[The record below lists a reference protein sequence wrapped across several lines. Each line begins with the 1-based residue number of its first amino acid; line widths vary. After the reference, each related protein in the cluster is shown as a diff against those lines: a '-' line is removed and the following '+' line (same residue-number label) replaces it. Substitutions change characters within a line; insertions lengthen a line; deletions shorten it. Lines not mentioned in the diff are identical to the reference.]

1 MAAPL
6 HVHLTV
12 GVADAR
18 AQLLSVDLDVR
29 AVGGEP
35 LPDPLVL
42 FMPVWAPGSYMIRE
56 FSRHVEGVRGYAG
69 AATLRVRKARK
80 NAWAIATG
88 GATEV
93 RVSYFVYAA
102 ELSVRTNHVDDTH
115 AYWNGP
121 ATYLVP
127 EGAQFASLQVSA
139 RMPEGWRVG
148 TALEPTGDG
157 TRRTYLARSL
167 DQLLDAPFECGPMIY
182 RSFSLLERPH
192 EFWVWRTPA
201 AEGVDWD
208 RVVDHVRRILET
220 EAALFAGDAPAGAA
234 LPYDRYGFLWHVSS
248 KGRGGLEHA
257 DCSTLLVPPSLWRSR
272 AGYLD
277 VLSLVAHEFFHLWN
291 VKRIR
296 PAGLSPY
303 RYEAENYTRLLWW
316 FEGATSYYDW
326 LVLRRAGLCTARE
339 YADHAAHELARLHDT
354 PGALVHSL
362 ADASFDAWVKAYR
375 PDENAPNST
384 VSYYLKGEVVA
395 ALLDLEIRSRSG
407 GQKSLDDVV
416 RRLWSEY
423 GRPGIPLPEDG
434 FAPLAEAATGLR
446 LAPLLER
453 WVETTE
459 PVDPAPI
466 LARFGLIHERKPQ
479 PSGPRA
485 SLGMRIRTANGRAV
499 VESLVRHGAAM
510 RAGLMR
516 DDELIAVGGRR
527 VDDGHL
533 EVALQ
538 GLSPGSETDI
548 VVAREGRL
556 LNRRAT
562 LDPPQLGAGT
572 LRLRPDASP
581 EALTLL
587 RAWLGDD
594 APSALRH
601 L

>member
-1 MAAPL
+1 
-6 HVHLTV
+6 
-12 GVADAR
+12 
-18 AQLLSVDLDVR
+18 
-29 AVGGEP
+29 
-35 LPDPLVL
+35 
-42 FMPVWAPGSYMIRE
+42 
-56 FSRHVEGVRGYAG
+56 
-69 AATLRVRKARK
+69 
-80 NAWAIATG
+80 
-88 GATEV
+88 
-93 RVSYFVYAA
+93 
-102 ELSVRTNHVDDTH
+102 
-115 AYWNGP
+115 
-121 ATYLVP
+121 
-127 EGAQFASLQVSA
+127 
-139 RMPEGWRVG
+139 
-148 TALEPTGDG
+148 
-157 TRRTYLARSL
+157 
-167 DQLLDAPFECGPMIY
+167 
-182 RSFSLLERPH
+182 
-192 EFWVWRTPA
+192 
-201 AEGVDWD
+201 
-208 RVVDHVRRILET
+208 ILET
-220 EAALFAGDAPAGAA
+220 EAALFAGDAPPGAA

-272 AGYLD
+272 PGYLD

-339 YADHAAHELARLHDT
+339 YADHAAHELARLQDT

-395 ALLDLEIRSRSG
+395 ALLDLEIRARSG

-459 PVDPAPI
+459 PVDPAPT
-466 LARFGLIHERKPQ
+466 LARFGLVHERKPQ

-485 SLGMRIRTANGRAV
+485 SLGMRVRTLHGRTV
-499 VESLVRHGAAM
+499 VDSLVRHGAAM

-516 DDELIAVGGRR
+516 DDELVAVGGRR
-527 VDDGHL
+527 VDEGHV
-533 EVALQ
+533 EAALQ
-538 GLSPGSETDI
+538 GLSAGAETDL
-548 VVAREGRL
+548 VVAREGRM

-562 LDPPQLGAGT
+562 LDPPQLGPGT
-572 LRLRPDASP
+572 LRL
-581 EALTLL
+581 
-587 RAWLGDD
+587 
-594 APSALRH
+594 
-601 L
+601 